1 MSKSKKNSYN
11 HSIPTPNELIDF
23 FWNNTEPKALD
34 ALCIFFDIRDS
45 KNKKSLQRVL
55 YKMSKEK
62 LIKKNKMGEYHIPMR
77 QKPIDGKV
85 IENIDGFG
93 FVVTDDQED
102 DIYLS
107 SVEMRSLMDGD
118 EVQVKLNKSN
128 RGRKSGKLLKVLN
141 RYSKRICGKLDFS
154 KGKYILSSFSKNSS
168 KKVIINKSSAQKCK
182 MGQFVEVLITQ
193 YPTKSDSVIYGN
205 ISSVIGE
212 ESKEG
217 IYVDLAIR
225 AFDIPI

>member
-55 YKMSKEK
+55 YRMSKEK
-62 LIKKNKMGEYHIPMR
+62 LIKKNKRGEYHIPIR
-77 QKPIDGKV
+77 QKPINGRV

-128 RGRKSGKLLKVLN
+128 RGRKSGKLLKILN
-141 RYSKRICGKLDFS
+141 L
-154 KGKYILSSFSKNSS
+154 
-168 KKVIINKSSAQKCK
+168 
-182 MGQFVEVLITQ
+182 
-193 YPTKSDSVIYGN
+193 
-205 ISSVIGE
+205 
-212 ESKEG
+212 
-217 IYVDLAIR
+217 
-225 AFDIPI
+225 